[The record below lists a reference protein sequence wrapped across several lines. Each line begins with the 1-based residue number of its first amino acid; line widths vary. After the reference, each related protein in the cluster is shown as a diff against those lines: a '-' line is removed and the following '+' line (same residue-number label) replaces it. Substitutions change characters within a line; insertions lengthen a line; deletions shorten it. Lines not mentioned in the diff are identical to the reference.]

1 MSSNED
7 RKYREAIELSLRFC
21 GYRER
26 SIKEINTKLQLKN
39 YTPQLIEKVIKRL
52 EEIGA
57 VDNSRFAK
65 AFSRGKNKSNR
76 WGRVK
81 IRNHLFEKG
90 LNSSEIEEGIN
101 SIDEKIY
108 YEVLR
113 KNIEIY
119 TRKHNKIEK
128 NKLIAHLLYK
138 GFSSDEILKSIEQLT

>member
-7 RKYREAIELSLRFC
+7 GKYREAVELSLRFC

-26 SIKEINTKLQLKN
+26 SKKEIKTKLQSKN
-39 YTPQLIEKVIKRL
+39 YTLQLIEKVIKRL

-57 VDNSRFAK
+57 VDNLRFAR
-65 AFSRGKNKSNR
+65 AYSRGKNKSNR
-76 WGRVK
+76 WGKIK

-90 LNSSEIEEGIN
+90 LDSSEIEEGIN

-108 YEVLR
+108 NEVLR

-119 TRKHNKIEK
+119 NRKNNKLDR

-138 GFSSDEILKSIEQLT
+138 GFSSDEIFKSIEQMT